1 MDNSVKLFCL
11 GHSDDTKRAFPL
23 KDTTI
28 GELKELI
35 KAKKLNA
42 FSHIDADQLALWK
55 ADIPLDQFDQNVN
68 GGELSPDSE
77 IDEVFPDGVK
87 KKRLHIIVVV
97 QESKP
102 SESFQQRMYTTL
114 FFIFQCNHI

>member
-35 KAKKLNA
+35 KAKKLMHFHTLMQINLH
-42 FSHIDADQLALWK
+42 SGKQI
-55 ADIPLDQFDQNVN
+55 
-68 GGELSPDSE
+68 
-77 IDEVFPDGVK
+77 FP
-87 KKRLHIIVVV
+87 
-97 QESKP
+97 
-102 SESFQQRMYTTL
+102 
-114 FFIFQCNHI
+114 